1 MYNGGLIENLM
12 RRELNVC
19 AIENF
24 LCCTYFV
31 LVIVGVYFKPDT
43 KAVLNILDSRPI
55 LILLC
60 LILPINKFYPTDI
73 IKLTHNLISLIIN

>member
-1 MYNGGLIENLM
+1 MCNGGLIENLM
-12 RRELNVC
+12 RHDLNFG

-31 LVIVGVYFKPDT
+31 LVIVGVYFKPDA
-43 KAVLNILDSRPI
+43 KAVLNILDSIPI

-60 LILPINKFYPTDI
+60 YVHTSDNFIQLIL
-73 IKLTHNLISLIIN
+73 